1 VPQGSTPLSI
11 NPDTANASA
20 CRIWVT
26 LLQILGVIAI
36 ALGALNIAGNLM
48 IADDPD
54 HHLART
60 TSQMSSQERVMQDA
74 KDRSQAG
81 SFFVLMAGVGVLSI
95 IVGTLIQAIFPQTG
109 LRSSHCLAN
118 AWRLAC
124 ILPQVLAK
132 E

>member
-60 TSQMSSQERVMQDA
+60 TSQMSSQERVMQDQRIEV
-74 KDRSQAG
+74 K
-81 SFFVLMAGVGVLSI
+81 
-95 IVGTLIQAIFPQTG
+95 PG
-109 LRSSHCLAN
+109 LFLCLWQGWASCQS
-118 AWRLAC
+118 L
-124 ILPQVLAK
+124 
-132 E
+132 